1 MSDTWAM
8 GCFLALVII
17 VTLVVIGTMRY
28 YDKKLDKLTEEL
40 SAVERK
46 FRG

>member
-1 MSDTWAM
+1 M
-8 GCFLALVII
+8 GGSWVMWCFLALVII

-40 SAVERK
+40 SAVEKK

>member
-1 MSDTWAM
+1 MFGSLGMW
-8 GCFLALVII
+8 CFLALVII
-17 VTLVVIGTMRY
+17 VTLAVIGTMRY

>member
-1 MSDTWAM
+1 MGGSWAM
-8 GCFLALVII
+8 WCFLALVII
-17 VTLVVIGTMRY
+17 FTLVVIGTTRY